1 MHKIEETSYGYL
13 MTFEGFFQREDIEKW
28 VRDVGKEVGGRGS
41 FGVLVEMR
49 GAAAFP
55 VQAQEMLFEGIQLC
69 REKGMDRAAVVVANP
84 ISKIQA
90 VRISKETGIQDIV
103 KFVDASS
110 ETEWEQV
117 ATDWIQKGIQPG

>member
-1 MHKIEETSYGYL
+1 MHKIEETGYGYL
-13 MTFEGFFQREDIEKW
+13 MTFEGFFRREDMEAW
-28 VRDVGKEVGGRGS
+28 VSDIRKQIGGRGS

-55 VQAQEMLFEGIQLC
+55 VEAQEVLFEGIQLC
-69 REKGMDRAAVVVANP
+69 REKGMERAAVVVANP

-90 VRISKETGIQDIV
+90 VRISKETGIHDIV

-110 ETEWEQV
+110 ETDWERL
-117 ATDWIQKGIQPG
+117 ATDWIEQGIQPG

>member
-13 MTFEGFFQREDIEKW
+13 MTFEGFFRREDIEEW
-28 VRDVGKEVGGRGS
+28 VRDVSKQVGGRGS

-55 VQAQEMLFEGIQLC
+55 VEAQEVLFQGIQLC
-69 REKGMDRAAVVVANP
+69 REKGMDRSAVVVANP

-90 VRISKETGIQDIV
+90 VRIAKETGIQNIV
-103 KFVDASS
+103 KFVDASN